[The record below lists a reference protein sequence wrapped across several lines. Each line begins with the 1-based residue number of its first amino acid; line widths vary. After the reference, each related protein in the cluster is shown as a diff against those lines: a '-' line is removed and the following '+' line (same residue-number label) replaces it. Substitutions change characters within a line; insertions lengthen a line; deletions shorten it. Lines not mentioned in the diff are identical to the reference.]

1 MRNGS
6 PDLDVDA
13 VTALVRSVSDD
24 VILPRFRNLRS
35 DQIER
40 KVSTTTYE
48 DLVTVADREAER
60 CLVDGLLAMT
70 PGAAVIGEEGTYA
83 EPQLLD
89 RLANDGA
96 IWVVDPIDGTRNF
109 CAGDD
114 RFGVMVSWIVD
125 GITRAAWV
133 HLPARALTFVA
144 QRGNGT
150 FCNGERVTIP
160 AATPAV
166 PRGRVHTGYMPAPL
180 GARVTEAM
188 AGRYTPQPD
197 AWCAAIEYTDVASAA
212 RDFIVYYRLL
222 PWDHAAPALVVTEA
236 GGRVEHLDGSAY
248 TPRSAHQV
256 TVVARDEATAR
267 YVRTAIAARVA

>member
-1 MRNGS
+1 MTDGA
-6 PDLDVDA
+6 PDIDA
-13 VTALVRSVSDD
+13 VTALVQSISRA

-40 KVSTTTYE
+40 KVSTTSHE

-60 CLVDGLLAMT
+60 CLVDALLAMT

-83 EPQLLD
+83 DPQLLD

-96 IWVVDPIDGTRNF
+96 IWVIDPIDGTRNF

-114 RFGVMVSWIVD
+114 RFGVMVSWVVD

-133 HLPARALTFVA
+133 HLPARELTFVA
-144 QRGNGT
+144 ERGGGT
-150 FCNGERVTIP
+150 FCNGARLTIP

-180 GARVTEAM
+180 GAAVTEAM
-188 AGRYTPQPD
+188 AGQYTPQPD
-197 AWCAAIEYTDVASAA
+197 AWCAAIEYTDVVTAE
-212 RDFIVYYRLL
+212 RDFAVYYRLL
-222 PWDHAAPALVVTEA
+222 PWDHAAPALIVTEA
-236 GGRVEHLDGSAY
+236 GGCVEHLDGSAY
-248 TPRSAHQV
+248 TLRSAHQV
-256 TVVARDEATAR
+256 TVVARDAAIALQI
-267 YVRTAIAARVA
+267 RTAIASRV